1 MNITL
6 LAESSLPLGI
16 NFFEILLHM
25 FNLAILIV
33 GMRFL
38 IYKPV
43 KKFMKN
49 RSEEYK
55 KAEDE
60 SEQKRKDAEEL
71 KKRYEKAEEE
81 ARQNAII
88 ASREAAASAQ
98 IQADEII
105 QTARTEAAE
114 ILKKADEELYNKE
127 LMHKEKLS
135 GSVAELAY
143 DVAQKILQREL
154 KPSDNDAV
162 IDNIINRWNK

>member
-60 SEQKRKDAEEL
+60 SEQKRKEAEEL
-71 KKRYEKAEEE
+71 KKRYENAEEE
-81 ARQNAII
+81 SRQNAII
-88 ASREAAASAQ
+88 ASREAAVSAQ

-105 QTARTEAAE
+105 QNARTEAAQ

-127 LMHKEKLS
+127 LVHKEKLS

-154 KPSDNDAV
+154 KPTDNDAV